1 MEDLINDLILES
13 ISEKYEIGQLT
24 CKEYDPNNNHTQTI
38 VRYAIRDE
46 DQNLVRHN
54 DMSFFKTFE
63 EAEKVLEKIVQQKFE
78 EAAQ

>member
-38 VRYAIRDE
+38 VRLSLI
-46 DQNLVRHN
+46 H
-54 DMSFFKTFE
+54 
-63 EAEKVLEKIVQQKFE
+63 I
-78 EAAQ
+78 